1 MSTVF
6 LTLVTLIAFA
16 ANSVLCRW
24 ALADNSI
31 DPLSFSLIRIVSGA
45 ITLILIYWAMNRSKQ
60 QLAGG
65 ENNQSSKWKG
75 NPISIGALLVYM
87 FGFSYAYVA
96 LGAGLGALILFV
108 MVQLTMVVAHL
119 IQARGMSLLEWF
131 GCAIA
136 ISGLVILLWP
146 DNQQHALDFKAALL
160 MMLAGIG
167 WGCYTLAGRKV
178 NDPLHATMI
187 NFSYAGLASLVLL
200 IFVSFNEVMSDSMF
214 MDSSGVT
221 YALLSGVFASAMGYT
236 LWYQVV
242 KKLSTLTASV
252 AQLSVPIIATLG
264 GVVFLSEPITLQF
277 VIASGII
284 FVGIAAVIFAPK
296 NS

>member
-6 LTLVTLIAFA
+6 LTLITLIAFA

-45 ITLILIYWAMNRSKQ
+45 ITLILIYWVVNRSKQ
-60 QLAGG
+60 KPAGG
-65 ENNQSSKWKG
+65 ESIQPTTWKG

-200 IFVSFNEVMSDSMF
+200 IVVSFNKLMPDSMF

-284 FVGIAAVIFAPK
+284 FVGIAAVLFAPK

>member
-31 DPLSFSLIRIVSGA
+31 DPLSFSLIRVVSGA
-45 ITLILIYWAMNRSKQ
+45 ITLILIYWVVNRSKQ
-60 QLAGG
+60 KTAGG
-65 ENNQSSKWKG
+65 ESIQPTTWKG

-119 IQARGMSLLEWF
+119 IQARGMSLLEWV